1 MQINRI
7 ATSWIV
13 AYCAKYVNILENI
26 FLKNVLRADDAAAT
40 NKAPG
45 KQGFPGALRLLAVW
59 RGFLDDAGF
68 APAVVGLVIV
78 IQADAEGRHPQQQR
92 RQHRRDQ
99 DGQHLTPPPQ
109 GGQQLLGA
117 HGVHI
122 RRSHLL
128 GRPEPGFQVCVPGFG
143 AVGLRLAAQ
152 SRQQLLFV
160 FSGTGQIAADGPD
173 ISVDLPLS
181 FPHGG
186 TSSRMMAV
194 TPVIMDSY
202 SRIISSSRASPAGSR
217 W

>member
-1 MQINRI
+1 M
-7 ATSWIV
+7 
-13 AYCAKYVNILENI
+13 
-26 FLKNVLRADDAAAT
+26 RADDAAAT
-40 NKAPG
+40 DKAPG

-59 RGFLDDAGF
+59 RGSLDDAGF
-68 APAVVGLVIV
+68 APAVEGLVIV

-122 RRSHLL
+122 RRGHLL

-152 SRQQLLFV
+152 RRQQLLFV
-160 FSGTGQIAADGPD
+160 FSGAGQIATDGPD
-173 ISVDLPLS
+173 VSVDLPLS

-186 TSSRMMAV
+186 ASSRMMAV
-194 TPVIMDSY
+194 TPDIMDSY

>member
-7 ATSWIV
+7 AASWIV
-13 AYCAKYVNILENI
+13 AYCAKYVNILKNI
-26 FLKNVLRADDAAAT
+26 FLKKALRDDDPAAT
-40 NKAPG
+40 DKAPG
-45 KQGFPGALRLLAVW
+45 KQGFPGGLRLLIVW

-99 DGQHLTPPPQ
+99 DGQHLTPPTQ

-122 RRSHLL
+122 RRGHLL
-128 GRPEPGFQVCVPGFG
+128 GRPEPRFQVCVPGFG

-152 SRQQLLFV
+152 RRQQLLFV

>member
-1 MQINRI
+1 M
-7 ATSWIV
+7 
-13 AYCAKYVNILENI
+13 
-26 FLKNVLRADDAAAT
+26 RADAAAAT
-40 NKAPG
+40 DKAPG

-143 AVGLRLAAQ
+143 AIGLRLAAQ

-186 TSSRMMAV
+186 ASSRMMAV